1 MLILHRKPDE
11 ALLIGSDIRV
21 VVLGSDAHGARIGI
35 EAPSAV
41 TILREE
47 IKREVE
53 EENVRASHA
62 ARKVNA
68 LEVLSKLQRDEKEGD
83 GA

>member
-21 VVLGSDAHGARIGI
+21 VVLGSDAHGARLGI

-53 EENVRASHA
+53 EENLRASRA

-68 LEVLSKLQRDEKEGD
+68 VEVLSKLQQEESGGD
-83 GA
+83 TE